1 MRTAEAKNLKL
12 LFAAGLFVLLTAAKL
27 LFPEATAP
35 AREALRGAI
44 SSDADYMAVFR
55 AVGDGLAADEE
66 VAAAFLR
73 LAGRGGAPEGPE
85 YYDAE
90 AVSVIRERGEALLP
104 KGGPAEEGAEAPPDD
119 GPAGSPEPTQ
129 APPEE
134 VPPAV
139 AAFLEAQEPFAEY
152 GVPANVS
159 YAYPELPFE
168 YVSPVDD
175 MTSSGFGYRM
185 HPLRDEVLFHYGT
198 DFAAWTGTEIL
209 AFASGTVG
217 MVGWDA
223 GFGNYI
229 IVQHSGGWRTL
240 YAHCSAVYVTGG
252 DAVEAGQCI
261 GLVGA
266 TGNVTGPHL
275 HLELTC
281 DGVYYNPE
289 FYLS

>member
-104 KGGPAEEGAEAPPDD
+104 KGEPA
-119 GPAGSPEPTQ
+119 SPWGTWRRR
-129 APPEE
+129 ARRR
-134 VPPAV
+134 
-139 AAFLEAQEPFAEY
+139 
-152 GVPANVS
+152 
-159 YAYPELPFE
+159 
-168 YVSPVDD
+168 
-175 MTSSGFGYRM
+175 GF
-185 HPLRDEVLFHYGT
+185 
-198 DFAAWTGTEIL
+198 
-209 AFASGTVG
+209 
-217 MVGWDA
+217 
-223 GFGNYI
+223 
-229 IVQHSGGWRTL
+229 
-240 YAHCSAVYVTGG
+240 
-252 DAVEAGQCI
+252 
-261 GLVGA
+261 
-266 TGNVTGPHL
+266 HL
-275 HLELTC
+275 QQNTMWQ
-281 DGVYYNPE
+281 
-289 FYLS
+289 